1 MKKTESIR
9 AISSA
14 LLALASSVLTDL
26 IYGELSNVSYEV
38 RFIDGITL
46 VEQTNELS
54 FGIRLLAIGAVFFTI
69 WTFLFIVRWCFPQLI
84 KRMTYRNKQNY
95 TKRDVYLNYVSAKS
109 ILAETMRNTQTESLT
124 AIFYSKEIESAVT
137 LLYNTFCPSKKRLCR
152 VVKATFRTGTVGD
165 FEQRISP
172 YEYLA
177 VINVAENLLMTLK
190 CANKD
195 SMLQEDC
202 KMLYRQLEQLKKVGE

>member
-54 FGIRLLAIGAVFFTI
+54 FGIRLLAIGAVF
-69 WTFLFIVRWCFPQLI
+69 
-84 KRMTYRNKQNY
+84 
-95 TKRDVYLNYVSAKS
+95 
-109 ILAETMRNTQTESLT
+109 
-124 AIFYSKEIESAVT
+124 
-137 LLYNTFCPSKKRLCR
+137 
-152 VVKATFRTGTVGD
+152 
-165 FEQRISP
+165 SP
-172 YEYLA
+172 YGHFC
-177 VINVAENLLMTLK
+177 LLLGGAFLNSLK
-190 CANKD
+190 
-195 SMLQEDC
+195 E
-202 KMLYRQLEQLKKVGE
+202 